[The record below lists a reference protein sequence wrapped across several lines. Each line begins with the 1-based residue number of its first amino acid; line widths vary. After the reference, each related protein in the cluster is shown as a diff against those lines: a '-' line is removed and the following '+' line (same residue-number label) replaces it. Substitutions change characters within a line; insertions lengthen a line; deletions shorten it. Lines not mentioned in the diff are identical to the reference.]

1 MYIKRLARAVGVR
14 RNPKLQ
20 FVDVDK
26 LYFNTLYRSDKIR
39 PWAIKEGKYKA
50 IELKQNFAASYLS
63 LKKDFDY
70 NVSDYYQYII
80 EYNAENYTGI
90 YEGNESWAYS
100 NADNMC
106 NRYIAMIN
114 LILKYLSVY
123 NRLNKKN
130 LHPSFR
136 TMYRDIIDFEK
147 NNQVE
152 IRYIVDNRQ
161 SIRKES
167 SQYNESATIL
177 EKTYNKRLIG
187 HLVPTGK
194 FLDGKIVC
202 CNGTHRLALFKAL
215 HDKGLYTNLFPIYL
229 LNRR

>member
-1 MYIKRLARAVGVR
+1 
-14 RNPKLQ
+14 
-20 FVDVDK
+20 
-26 LYFNTLYRSDKIR
+26 
-39 PWAIKEGKYKA
+39 
-50 IELKQNFAASYLS
+50 
-63 LKKDFDY
+63 
-70 NVSDYYQYII
+70 
-80 EYNAENYTGI
+80 
-90 YEGNESWAYS
+90 
-100 NADNMC
+100 
-106 NRYIAMIN
+106 MIN